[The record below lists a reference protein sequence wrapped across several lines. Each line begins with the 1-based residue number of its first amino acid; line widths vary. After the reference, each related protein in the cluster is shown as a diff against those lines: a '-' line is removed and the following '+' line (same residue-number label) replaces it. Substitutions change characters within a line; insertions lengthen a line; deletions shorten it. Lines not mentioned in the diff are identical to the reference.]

1 MLERW
6 PKDSEVEWLEC
17 MLPSVFIVKEMEG
30 GLGFLPGRMGKLAIF
45 LWRVVSELQGL
56 LSLSAA
62 ARFRSS
68 CFSLQ
73 PAHSS

>member
-30 GLGFLPGRMGKLAIF
+30 GLGFLPGRIGKLAIF
-45 LWRVVSELQGL
+45 L
-56 LSLSAA
+56 
-62 ARFRSS
+62 
-68 CFSLQ
+68 
-73 PAHSS
+73 